1 MIEQVYKDR
10 ERFDVVPQKESFQLS
25 IDMLIKFIDA
35 LDVVE
40 TGNCLAR
47 ATHLVL
53 SDETCTLLHSWGVD
67 KVTRHDEGTRD
78 KTGGIFDDVLPV
90 GRASEYENHQYYGI
104 RQT

>member
-67 KVTRHDEGTRD
+67 KVTRAMMKVRVTRQVVSL
-78 KTGGIFDDVLPV
+78 TMSCPSAVLPST
-90 GRASEYENHQYYGI
+90 RIISIME
-104 RQT
+104 